1 MTALGRIVCAT
12 DFTARSDLALSRAV
26 LLARQTR
33 ARLTLVHAVD
43 PRQSGR
49 QVRAQVNRA
58 YVRLLSQ
65 VDQVFA
71 SESAA
76 IDIDVRAG
84 GPLDII
90 AKVASETNA
99 DLVVLAAPQRRR
111 LDSIVGTTAERLL
124 RAIGRPVLVVHREAR
139 DSYRRVAMAVD
150 LSNISLP
157 MIQTASRLGV
167 LEDAETTL
175 LHATSA
181 PHEGMLKTVGVE
193 ERAIEDYRQGWED
206 EARQRLQAIR
216 TAAEMEVGR
225 TRLLVRTE
233 APALAIRQLL
243 EREQSDLLTIGA
255 SRWVLLKRLLIGSVG
270 DSLLRSA
277 MCDVLVIPHRYF
289 MVGIT
294 KSDPPR
300 VSRGQRAVTVL
311 SRV

>member
-1 MTALGRIVCAT
+1 V
-12 DFTARSDLALSRAV
+12 
-26 LLARQTR
+26 Q
-33 ARLTLVHAVD
+33 
-43 PRQSGR
+43 
-49 QVRAQVNRA
+49 
-58 YVRLLSQ
+58 LLSQ
-65 VDQVFA
+65 VDQVFG

-84 GPLDII
+84 GPLDVI
-90 AKVASETNA
+90 AKVAGETNA

-124 RAIGRPVLVVHREAR
+124 RTTGRPVLVVHREAR
-139 DSYRRVAMAVD
+139 DSYRQVAMAVD
-150 LSNISLP
+150 LSNVSLP

-167 LEDAETTL
+167 LDNAETTL

-181 PHEGMLKTVGVE
+181 PHEGMLKTVGVD
-193 ERAIEDYRQGWED
+193 ERAIEDYRLGWEED
-206 EARQRLQAIR
+206 ARQRLQAIR
-216 TAAEMEVGR
+216 TAAEMEVAR
-225 TRLLVRTE
+225 TRLLVRAE
-233 APALAIRQLL
+233 APALAIQQLL

-270 DSLLRSA
+270 DSLLRTA

-289 MVGIT
+289 IVGIR

>member
-1 MTALGRIVCAT
+1 
-12 DFTARSDLALSRAV
+12 V
-26 LLARQTR
+26 LLARQTG

-43 PRQSGR
+43 ARRSER

-58 YVRLLSQ
+58 YVQLLSK
-65 VDQVFA
+65 VDQGFGA
-71 SESAA
+71 ESAA
-76 IDIDVRAG
+76 IEIDVRAG
-84 GPLDII
+84 GPLDVI
-90 AKVASETNA
+90 ARVASEVSA

-124 RAIGRPVLVVHREAR
+124 RAIGRPVLIVHREAR
-139 DSYRRVAMAVD
+139 DSYRRVALAVD
-150 LSNISLP
+150 LSNMSLP

-167 LEDAETTL
+167 LDDAETTL

-193 ERAIEDYRQGWED
+193 EQAIDVYRQGWED
-206 EARQRLQAIR
+206 DARSRLQAIL

-225 TRLLVRTE
+225 TRLLVQPE
-233 APALAIRQLL
+233 SPALAIQQVL
-243 EREQSDLLTIGA
+243 EREQSELLTIGA

-270 DSLLRSA
+270 DSLLRTA

-289 MVGIT
+289 IVGIR